1 MAHQQLSPGLFLGF
15 GFGRLAQL
23 PDLFVQLLQDLQ
35 QIIAPA
41 LAPRSQF
48 QVAQKLQAFLG
59 PQLALLLE
67 PSFMA
72 MCCNWFLTRVR
83 ICTSVCRCLSSCRRS
98 SSSIEG
104 TEIAGKRFSN
114 SNCKIC
120 WASRLSVFCLR
131 GLLARMAVASPIRNS
146 CPNLASNRWNQR

>member
-104 TEIAGKRFSN
+104 TQIEGKRFSI
-114 SNCKIC
+114 SSFRIC
-120 WASRLSVFCLR
+120 VASRLLVCCLR
-131 GLLARMAVASPIRNS
+131 VWLAWIAVASPISKLCLR
-146 CPNLASNRWNQR
+146 

>member
-1 MAHQQLSPGLFLGF
+1 MTHQQLSSGLFLGF

-67 PSFMA
+67 SFVHGDV
-72 MCCNWFLTRVR
+72 LQLVLDPRPHLHQRVPMLEQLPQIQLFHR
-83 ICTSVCRCLSSCRRS
+83 GYPNRGKALVHQQFQNLRCVPLV
-98 SSSIEG
+98 G
-104 TEIAGKRFSN
+104 
-114 SNCKIC
+114 
-120 WASRLSVFCLR
+120 L
-131 GLLARMAVASPIRNS
+131 LLARMAVMDRRRISDQQAVP
-146 CPNLASNRWNQR
+146 